1 MVWKAASFWTRFLEG
16 GIWHFSKAILF
27 QNQHKFLLK
36 FEYLNSFVSRF
47 LPSKAYSKTGVKTI
61 DFGFFLYE
69 VNKKVIKSGTFSNTF
84 VHHGLH
90 AQLSLLQLLILVWG
104 DRVSFYRLSAVK
116 LQVVSKRQIR
126 DSSQT
131 FSTFLLKKNVKLSS
145 LRVLNKTFQNIIIKN
160 V

>member
-1 MVWKAASFWTRFLEG
+1 M
-16 GIWHFSKAILF
+16 
-27 QNQHKFLLK
+27 
-36 FEYLNSFVSRF
+36 
-47 LPSKAYSKTGVKTI
+47 
-61 DFGFFLYE
+61 
-69 VNKKVIKSGTFSNTF
+69 IKSGTFSNTF

-131 FSTFLLKKNVKLSS
+131 FSTFFIKKECQIVKPYRPQQNSS
-145 LRVLNKTFQNIIIKN
+145 KHHHFNEECLEI
-160 V
+160 

>member
-16 GIWHFSKAILF
+16 GISQRQFYFKTNINH
-27 QNQHKFLLK
+27 QCKFLLK

-131 FSTFLLKKNVKLSS
+131 FSTFFIKKECQIVKP
-145 LRVLNKTFQNIIIKN
+145 
-160 V
+160 

>member
-1 MVWKAASFWTRFLEG
+1 M
-16 GIWHFSKAILF
+16 
-27 QNQHKFLLK
+27 
-36 FEYLNSFVSRF
+36 
-47 LPSKAYSKTGVKTI
+47 
-61 DFGFFLYE
+61 
-69 VNKKVIKSGTFSNTF
+69 IKSGTFSNTF

-131 FSTFLLKKNVKLSS
+131 FSAFFIKKECQIVKPYRPQQNSS
-145 LRVLNKTFQNIIIKN
+145 KHHHFNEECLVI
-160 V
+160 

>member
-1 MVWKAASFWTRFLEG
+1 MKSSKFLNS
-16 GIWHFSKAILF
+16 IPRRRHFSKAILF

-36 FEYLNSFVSRF
+36 FESFVSRF

-61 DFGFFLYE
+61 DFGFFHYE

-131 FSTFLLKKNVKLSS
+131 FSTFFIKKECQIVKP
-145 LRVLNKTFQNIIIKN
+145 
-160 V
+160 

>member
-1 MVWKAASFWTRFLEG
+1 M
-16 GIWHFSKAILF
+16 
-27 QNQHKFLLK
+27 
-36 FEYLNSFVSRF
+36 
-47 LPSKAYSKTGVKTI
+47 
-61 DFGFFLYE
+61 
-69 VNKKVIKSGTFSNTF
+69 IKSGTFSNTF

-131 FSTFLLKKNVKLSS
+131 FSTFFFIKKECQIVKPYRPQQNSS
-145 LRVLNKTFQNIIIKN
+145 KHHHFNEECLEI
-160 V
+160 